1 MDINIKGRYRE
12 MTSEEKTKIKRF
24 FNEWGVFEYFQDK
37 SLIIKEDTK
46 NNKELLYLVTD
57 KVFNISIS
65 YNPYYAGIFLGIIKK
80 KITPSL
86 HMAEVIAKN
95 SKKEFPYIIVNRKA
109 EELMTYGRDIISES
123 IVHIS
128 ESVIEQNQLVIV
140 LDHSRNVVGIG
151 RTNYRNDQIKSNS
164 KRVAVTNI
172 LDIGEY
178 LRSESNIKN
187 FNVH

>member
-12 MTSEEKTKIKRF
+12 MTSEERTKVKRF
-24 FNEWGVFEYFQDK
+24 FNEWGVFEYFQNK
-37 SLIIKEDTK
+37 PLLIKEDIE
-46 NNKELLYLVTD
+46 NNKELLYLVTE
-57 KVFNISIS
+57 KVFDISIL
-65 YNPYYAGIFLGIIKK
+65 YNPFYAGIFLGIIKK

-95 SKKEFPYIIVNRKA
+95 SKKGFPYIIVNRKA

-140 LDHSRNVVGIG
+140 LNHARNVVGIG
-151 RTNYRNDQIKSNS
+151 RTNYSKEQIKINS

-178 LRSESNIKN
+178 LRSENKYIE
-187 FNVH
+187 F